1 MSSIPLTVPK
11 ISDKMAP
18 VLRSQGAAIID
29 MVGGYLP
36 PKIQGV
42 KLLAPCP
49 LWKGGDEMVT
59 YTELFMFCTMVISL
73 ISLIIQIKKK

>member
-1 MSSIPLTVPK
+1 MTL
-11 ISDKMAP
+11 
-18 VLRSQGAAIID
+18 VLWNQGAAFID

-36 PKIQGV
+36 QRQGV
-42 KLLAPCP
+42 KLLAPYP

-59 YTELFMFCTMVISL
+59 YTDLFMFCTMVISL